1 MNAEEIVSTVF
12 GNTDDSARAVDHVFA
27 VLEATYGPSWDRAKG
42 NAPIGSVKTVWAHH
56 LSEFTHSRAAKQSI
70 LWALQNPTDAAPNA
84 MQFRNLCRQAPSRTL
99 DALPAP
105 LPKQNPEMAA
115 KIRESLAA
123 TPKKTGRLDWSRR
136 ILQDVENGIKRTPT
150 VIAMAKAALGITDA
164 THTQVGA

>member
-1 MNAEEIVSTVF
+1 MNADEIVAAVF

-27 VLEATYGPSWDRAKG
+27 VLEATYGPAWDRSKG

-56 LSEFTHSRAAKQSI
+56 LSEFTHSSAAKHSI
-70 LWALQNPTDAAPNA
+70 LWALKNPTDSVPNA

-115 KIRESLAA
+115 KIRDALTA
-123 TPKKTGRLDWSRR
+123 TPQKTDRLDWARR
-136 ILQDVENGIKRTPT
+136 ILQTVADGAKRTPT
-150 VIAMAKAALGITDA
+150 VVKMARDALAAA
-164 THTQVGA
+164 